1 MSRKGQGKSGGLRG
15 QDLKDFRRKVAV
27 LKAKGVVSKRVD
39 ARSQKAT
46 RYMRDKVRKFQDV
59 ISGDVSAVRAKPDI
73 RAKYDGLIEQR
84 GSFLLVPKERAK
96 ERVKIARGLIEI
108 DRPMIGPTGLK
119 FGEER
124 EVILPFKLVD
134 MPQLVE
140 RLQTD
145 ETLDGLKRG
154 DEMFAFKIDGWAS
167 KMGFADAKE
176 MGDYISRNY
185 AHLFKPGNMRQVVK
199 YLSFVRYRNYGNE
212 RASEGPHRGYAMKGR
227 PQKKANKWD
236 VERRR
241 NRDAIRKAEQ
251 RARESETDKAKRLEQ
266 QRIRQAQ
273 YRQTKF
279 EQD

>member
-1 MSRKGQGKSGGLRG
+1 MSRKGQGKSGGLKG
-15 QDLKDFRRKVAV
+15 QTLKDFRHKVAI

-59 ISGDVSAVRAKPDI
+59 ISGDISPVRAKPDI
-73 RAKYDGLIEQR
+73 RAKYEGLIEAR
-84 GSFLLVPKERAK
+84 GPFLMVPKERAK

-108 DRPMIGPTGLK
+108 ERPMIGPSGLQ

-176 MGDYISRNY
+176 MGDYISVNY
-185 AHLFKPGNMRQVVK
+185 AHLFKPGNARQVVK
-199 YLSFVRYRNYGNE
+199 YLTFVRYRNYGNV

-227 PQKKANKWD
+227 KPKKANKWD

-251 RARESETDKAKRLEQ
+251 RAKESDEAKAKRLAEQ
-266 QRIRQAQ
+266 RTRSARNRQR
-273 YRQTKF
+273 KF
-279 EQD
+279 LED